1 MEPPPL
7 PGSPNVYPTS
17 SFSYVDSKTPL
28 KNIDQV
34 RGKLD
39 YETGVVKYW
48 NHKLMKVEKKLV
60 DLNGPLHGKD
70 AFFRD
75 NKEEARI
82 EHLKSMI
89 SEGHQVATYVYG
101 AILVCHREV
110 KARILELHDDNA
122 TIKLCNNYGSL
133 QDGIRK

>member
-17 SFSYVDSKTPL
+17 LFSYVDSKTPL

-39 YETGVVKYW
+39 YETSVVKYW

-60 DLNGPLHGKD
+60 DLNGKANKALYHASKITPLNFELWQKRRGHIESYERSQEGKVELEKK
-70 AFFRD
+70 R
-75 NKEEARI
+75 NKGFKYSHR
-82 EHLKSMI
+82 
-89 SEGHQVATYVYG
+89 
-101 AILVCHREV
+101 LV
-110 KARILELHDDNA
+110 K
-122 TIKLCNNYGSL
+122 
-133 QDGIRK
+133 